1 MKAVEFARHLG
12 IETCLEFDPAII
24 VPEQQI
30 RALCQQ
36 NICGNYGNNY
46 TCPPYVGTLEEI
58 NIKLRQFQR
67 GLLLQYT
74 KDIDVKGN
82 REGVLQTRIGFH
94 NRILQ
99 IEEFLRIK
107 GIDPVWGMIGG
118 NCGLCDSCKAKSN
131 EPCPYPDKARMS
143 LEAIAVDVVGLLG
156 RLGLDSEFHSDK
168 ITWTG
173 CILFQ
178 HIPGTNLVG

>member
-1 MKAVEFARHLG
+1 MRTVEFARQLG

-24 VPEQQI
+24 VPEQKI
-30 RALCQQ
+30 RAFCQE

-58 NIKLRQFQR
+58 NVNLRKFRR
-67 GLLLQYT
+67 GLLLQYL
-74 KDIDVKGN
+74 KVIDVKGN
-82 REGVLQTRIGFH
+82 KEAVLETMIGFH
-94 NRILQ
+94 NKVLQ
-99 IEEFLRIK
+99 IEEFLRTK
-107 GIDPVWGMIGG
+107 GVDPVWGMIGG
-118 NCGLCDSCKAKSN
+118 NCGLCDNCKARSN
-131 EPCPYPDKARMS
+131 EPCLHPDKARMS
-143 LEAIAVDVVGLLG
+143 LEAIAVDVVGLLE

-178 HIPGTNLVG
+178 RIPG